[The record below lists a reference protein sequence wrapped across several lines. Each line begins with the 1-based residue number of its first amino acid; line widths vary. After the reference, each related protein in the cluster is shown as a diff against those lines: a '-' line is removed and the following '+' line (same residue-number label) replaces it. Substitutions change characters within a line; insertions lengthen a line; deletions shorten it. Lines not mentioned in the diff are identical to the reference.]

1 MMKNATRT
9 SGVFCILYTEWYMVS
24 FKKGRAAKEILLCL
38 DGKYYEEMEGNS
50 GSHPDNRMS
59 WRLQSVSGRAQCS
72 KSETGRQCTGGGDR
86 HAGQILQTI
95 DDSVSAYN
103 QSQEGD
109 PIVVKKF
116 NVTDGKAELYMNY
129 AASRDYQD
137 FNNVTFYAGDLQGA
151 YNQKYEFPD
160 EFQKVENGKVTGSVT
175 RSDILS
181 GLNYNVVI
189 CSEEMDIEVP
199 GKILYVTTDAV
210 VTGKKTAT
218 SISEE
223 REKAAESET
232 ETASE
237 SESTDGG
244 SKFDGNAEKGQFE
257 VESESKSAAGNEASD
272 TADDA
277 EEVKHTLTFVIYE

>member
-1 MMKNATRT
+1 MKKWKGILAVILITGCLGGCSQFQAEHNAVKVKRDG
-9 SGVFCILYTEWYMVS
+9 SVQ
-24 FKKGRAAKEILLCL
+24 AAVIDTL
-38 DGKYYEEMEGNS
+38 DKSYY
-50 GSHPDNRMS
+50 
-59 WRLQSVSGRAQCS
+59 
-72 KSETGRQCTGGGDR
+72 SEDE
-86 HAGQILQTI
+86 LKQTI
-95 DDSVSAYN
+95 DDSVSAY
-103 QSQEGD
+103 
-109 PIVVKKF
+109 
-116 NVTDGKAELYMNY
+116 
-129 AASRDYQD
+129 
-137 FNNVTFYAGDLQGA
+137 NVTFYAGDLQGA

-244 SKFDGNAEKGQFE
+244 AKSDGNAEKGQFE

>member
-1 MMKNATRT
+1 MIDT
-9 SGVFCILYTEWYMVS
+9 
-24 FKKGRAAKEILLCL
+24 L
-38 DGKYYEEMEGNS
+38 DKSYY
-50 GSHPDNRMS
+50 
-59 WRLQSVSGRAQCS
+59 
-72 KSETGRQCTGGGDR
+72 SEDE
-86 HAGQILQTI
+86 LKQTI

-237 SESTDGG
+237 SESTGGG
-244 SKFDGNAEKGQFE
+244 SKSDGNAEKGQFE

>member
-1 MMKNATRT
+1 
-9 SGVFCILYTEWYMVS
+9 
-24 FKKGRAAKEILLCL
+24 
-38 DGKYYEEMEGNS
+38 
-50 GSHPDNRMS
+50 
-59 WRLQSVSGRAQCS
+59 
-72 KSETGRQCTGGGDR
+72 
-86 HAGQILQTI
+86 
-95 DDSVSAYN
+95 
-103 QSQEGD
+103 
-109 PIVVKKF
+109 
-116 NVTDGKAELYMNY
+116 MNY

-189 CSEEMDIEVP
+189 CSDDILQDVSFH
-199 GKILYVTTDAV
+199 L
-210 VTGKKTAT
+210 
-218 SISEE
+218 EE

-244 SKFDGNAEKGQFE
+244 SKSDGNAEKGQFE
-257 VESESKSAAGNEASD
+257 VEYESKSAAGNEASD

>member
-1 MMKNATRT
+1 MGNIMKKWKGILAVILITGCLGGCSQFQAEHNAVKVKRDG
-9 SGVFCILYTEWYMVS
+9 SVQ
-24 FKKGRAAKEILLCL
+24 AAVIDTL
-38 DGKYYEEMEGNS
+38 DKSYY
-50 GSHPDNRMS
+50 
-59 WRLQSVSGRAQCS
+59 
-72 KSETGRQCTGGGDR
+72 SEDE
-86 HAGQILQTI
+86 LKQTI

-244 SKFDGNAEKGQFE
+244 SKSDGNEEKGQFE

-277 EEVKHTLTFVIYE
+277 EEIKHTLTFVIYE

>member
-1 MMKNATRT
+1 
-9 SGVFCILYTEWYMVS
+9 
-24 FKKGRAAKEILLCL
+24 
-38 DGKYYEEMEGNS
+38 
-50 GSHPDNRMS
+50 
-59 WRLQSVSGRAQCS
+59 
-72 KSETGRQCTGGGDR
+72 
-86 HAGQILQTI
+86 
-95 DDSVSAYN
+95 
-103 QSQEGD
+103 
-109 PIVVKKF
+109 
-116 NVTDGKAELYMNY
+116 MNY

-137 FNNVTFYAGDLQGA
+137 FNNVTFYAGDLQGSI
-151 YNQKYEFPD
+151 QSKYEFPD

-244 SKFDGNAEKGQFE
+244 AKSDGNAEKGQFE

>member
-1 MMKNATRT
+1 MWKSLKDRAEGVKEMKRMKT
-9 SGVFCILYTEWYMVS
+9 TEAV
-24 FKKGRAAKEILLCL
+24 GQVLCH
-38 DGKYYEEMEGNS
+38 DI
-50 GSHPDNRMS
+50 
-59 WRLQSVSGRAQCS
+59 
-72 KSETGRQCTGGGDR
+72 T
-86 HAGQILQTI
+86 QII
-95 DDSVSAYN
+95 P
-103 QSQEGD
+103 G
-109 PIVVKKF
+109 
-116 NVTDGKAELYMNY
+116 
-129 AASRDYQD
+129 
-137 FNNVTFYAGDLQGA
+137 
-151 YNQKYEFPD
+151 
-160 EFQKVENGKVTGSVT
+160 VT

-199 GKILYVTTDAV
+199 GKILYVTTDGV

-244 SKFDGNAEKGQFE
+244 SKSDGNAEKGQFE